1 MKKIRLFVFLMISVL
16 SCVMFSGCG
25 GSSSVLVTNHDRPVY
40 NLCSSISHKDGA
52 TYLNCFMPAARKAY
66 LASKD
71 SAGPEEIVAGVL
83 EKSGLESDSELSCE
97 IISRTEISD
106 SEKEKL
112 QHQYKKNYSKNDT
125 IEKAFLLSAA
135 IAGGKRTIVK
145 DLTVVLIDDSWYIYG
160 DVIESFKF

>member
-1 MKKIRLFVFLMISVL
+1 MKKNRSIISLMLAVMV
-16 SCVMFSGCG
+16 CVMLSGCAD
-25 GSSSVLVTNHDRPVY
+25 SSVLVTNHDRPVY
-40 NLCSSISHKDGA
+40 NLFSSISHKDGS
-52 TYLNCFMPAARKAY
+52 TYLNCFTPASKKAY

-71 SAGPEEIVAGVL
+71 SAGAEKIVAAVL

-106 SEKEKL
+106 SEREKL
-112 QHQYKKNYSKNDT
+112 QRQYKKSYSKNDT

-135 IAGGKRTIVK
+135 ITDGKRTIVK
-145 DLTVVLIDDSWYIYG
+145 DFTVVLIESNWYIYG